1 MVHVL
6 YLILS
11 LIPYINTPNSFE
23 SRRML
28 DDLAP
33 LPWLLCCCGQA
44 GGGGGCH
51 QRVLGLCLGRVQPDR
66 AERVRLPPSAPLRP
80 QVHAAGE
87 LHGGAAGRVQRESK
101 DRVFLAGYV
110 GAAAEGEVQYH
121 APLVEH
127 CVWLLHVS
135 VGHRQVCMWMCTL
148 HTCSPP
154 CTCCTLLST
163 GRLCGPKQPW

>member
-127 CVWLLHVS
+127 
-135 VGHRQVCMWMCTL
+135 
-148 HTCSPP
+148 
-154 CTCCTLLST
+154 
-163 GRLCGPKQPW
+163 